1 MLEKRNNIRNSQKYL
16 NIQIRFTRI
25 VRNETKRN
33 INKAAKKKKKK
44 KKRIETKIIINSNN
58 LNRETKQ
65 NKTKNSK
72 LLI

>member
-25 VRNETKRN
+25 VRNETKH
-33 INKAAKKKKKK
+33 KQSSKKKKK

>member
-44 KKRIETKIIINSNN
+44 KKKRIETKIIINSNN

-65 NKTKNSK
+65 KILNF
-72 LLI
+72 